1 MVSKQG
7 PGGSTGRRY
16 SPEEKASAVR
26 MVRTLRAELGTDHG
40 TVQRVATQLG
50 YGVESV
56 RSWVKQADVDDGH
69 VAGVTTAEARRMR
82 ELEQEVRELRRA
94 NEILKRAAFFL
105 RGGARPPTP
114 EIVAFIDANKNDVI
128 EGRPL
133 GVEPICDLLQIAPST
148 YYAAK
153 DRAPSARSIS
163 DAVLTPELVALW
175 EDNYRVYGV
184 RKLWKAARRAGIEI
198 GRDQTGRL
206 MRAAGIEGAIRSK
219 RVKTTRPDPTSAR
232 HPDLVKREFT
242 ASAPNRLWVT
252 DLTFVPTWA
261 GVAYVCF
268 IVDAFSR
275 MIVGWR
281 CASHTRTEMVLD
293 AIEMARW
300 SRGRHHE
307 DLRCHSD
314 AGSQFTS
321 IRYGERLAEIGA
333 TPSIGTVGDSYDNAL
348 AETVNGYYKTELVRG
363 PARSGPWKT
372 VEDLELAT
380 LGWVHWHNTQRL
392 HGYLGDIPPA
402 EFEEAFYAGP
412 TAADRLLGIK

>member
-1 MVSKQG
+1 SEA
-7 PGGSTGRRY
+7 GS
-16 SPEEKASAVR
+16 V
-26 MVRTLRAELGTDHG
+26 
-40 TVQRVATQLG
+40 
-50 YGVESV
+50 
-56 RSWVKQADVDDGH
+56 
-69 VAGVTTAEARRMR
+69 
-82 ELEQEVRELRRA
+82 
-94 NEILKRAAFFL
+94 FL

-114 EIVAFIDANKNDVI
+114 EVVAFIDANKTDVV

-133 GVEPICDLLQIAPST
+133 GVEPICAVLQVAPST

-153 DRAPSARSIS
+153 DRAPSVRSIN

-184 RKLWKAARRAGIEI
+184 RKLGKAARRAGLEI

-206 MRAAGIEGAIRSK
+206 MRAAGIAGATRSK
-219 RVKTTRPDPTSAR
+219 RVKTTRPDPTSQR

-242 ASAPNRLWVT
+242 AAAPNRLWVT
-252 DLTFVPTWA
+252 DVTFVPTWA

-268 IVDAFSR
+268 IIDAFSR

-281 CASHTRTEMVLD
+281 CASHMGTEMVLD

-321 IRYGERLAEIGA
+321 IRYGERLAEIGV

-380 LGWVHWHNTQRL
+380 LGWVHWHNPQRL
-392 HGYLGDIPPA
+392 HGYLGDVPPT
-402 EFEEAFYAGP
+402 EFEEAFYADQ